1 MADDC
6 PAEGPDYKIFFLN
19 EEGKIKDRK
28 ALKGAASDED
38 AIAAAKDMKDGRR
51 YWIYDGC
58 RLVVDV
64 PAD

>member
-1 MADDC
+1 MADCETD
-6 PAEGPDYKIFFLN
+6 GPDYKVFFLN

-28 ALKGAASDED
+28 ALKTITTDED
-38 AIAAAKDMKDGRR
+38 AIAAAKAMKDGRR

-64 PAD
+64 PGE